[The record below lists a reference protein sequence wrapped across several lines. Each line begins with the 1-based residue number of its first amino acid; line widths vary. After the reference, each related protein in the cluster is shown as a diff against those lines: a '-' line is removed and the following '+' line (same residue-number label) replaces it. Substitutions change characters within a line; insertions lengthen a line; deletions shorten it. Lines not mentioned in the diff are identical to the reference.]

1 MLHNGVMQLQV
12 LFLENLIVNNLTTWW
27 TVSGTA
33 SCPFRSIQVGKYIN
47 LSWNQKTKLLMVK
60 FQNANFEKD
69 HFVLRQVL
77 SQG

>member
-1 MLHNGVMQLQV
+1 MLHNGVMHLQV

-47 LSWNQKTKLLMVK
+47 LSWNQKTKLSMVK
-60 FQNANFEKD
+60 FQMLISKKTI
-69 HFVLRQVL
+69 LY
-77 SQG
+77 